1 VKSAEPTIAL
11 EHSSAA
17 AKRTSPGRIAAA
29 YAAIAL
35 IPALIFCDT
44 AAATLG
50 GWNMESRLDR
60 VAVGG
65 FVIWL
70 AAATALLAWPA
81 GRRFYDRRL
90 PQLVALAISVCGTW
104 LVADLL
110 LGPLLARVADPFHLR
125 RPDLE
130 FTYRPRPGIMR
141 DVGALAHVRFNAWGV
156 RGTDPPPRAAAYR
169 VLCLGGSSTACT
181 YLDDAKTWP
190 HLLETDL
197 HDADDSR
204 AYWVGNAGLPG
215 FRAVDH
221 RRFVAESP
229 IVDEI
234 DCLVVQMGIN
244 DFMACLAGPRPRAP
258 LWTNSRVWQLTGAL
272 ARRYGQSGTLVE
284 DTAGMVYE
292 RRRAVRA
299 VAEIA
304 DAPPPLDECLG
315 DFADEL
321 RGITD
326 ACRARGVRLVFTTQA
341 TLWRE
346 DLDAENAALLWFGQ
360 MRDGRFLSI
369 GQLRRGIDRY
379 NATLKAVCRE
389 RGVELVDL
397 GQLDGDPAMFYD
409 DCHFT
414 ETGARHA
421 AQIVAAALT
430 GGREE
435 TAPKA
440 GSP

>member
-11 EHSSAA
+11 EHESPTVQ
-17 AKRTSPGRIAAA
+17 RTSRGRVAAA

-35 IPALIFCDT
+35 APALLLCDT
-44 AAATLG
+44 TVSTLG
-50 GWNMESRLDR
+50 GWDMESRLDR

-90 PQLVALAISVCGTW
+90 AQLLALAISVCGTW
-104 LVADLL
+104 LVAELL

-125 RPDLE
+125 RPGLE

-141 DVGALAHVRFNAWGV
+141 DVGTLAHVRFNAWGV

-197 HDADDSR
+197 DDADRSR

-215 FRAVDH
+215 FRAADH
-221 RRFVAESP
+221 RQFVAESP
-229 IVDEI
+229 LVDEI
-234 DCLVVQMGIN
+234 DCLVVQTGIN

-258 LWTNSRVWQLTGAL
+258 LWTSSRVWQLAGAL
-272 ARRYGQSGTLVE
+272 ARRYVQSGTLVE
-284 DTAGMVYE
+284 DAAGTVYE

-299 VAEIA
+299 AAEIV
-304 DAPPPLDECLG
+304 DAPPSLDECL
-315 DFADEL
+315 DEFAKQV
-321 RGITD
+321 RGIID
-326 ACRARGVRLVFTTQA
+326 ACRARGVRVVFTTQA

-346 DLDAENAALLWFGQ
+346 DLDTENAQLLWFGQ
-360 MRDGRFLSI
+360 MRDGRFLSV

-379 NATLKAVCRE
+379 NAALKAVCRE

-409 DCHFT
+409 DCHFA

-421 AQIVAAALT
+421 AQIVAAHLSGA
-430 GGREE
+430 REA